1 MADGSASS
9 SDRQRN
15 GVAHGQRAEGGRGG
29 GPRWG
34 GLRRA
39 CGSGGAAFRRRQRD
53 GVVRERAG
61 EDDSSLVVP
70 FLGSSGEERD
80 RSSGS
85 TCRAELGRHQWWSG
99 GGGADSGRG
108 RLGRTLRSAGGG
120 GSAACGRNQGMATG
134 DGRSG
139 GGAVAE
145 VVLLG
150 PVRVRRKLLIKLG
163 ILESFPIA
171 LNIFLLRFNT
181 FSGPSASRVK
191 NRVNGTFIF

>member
-15 GVAHGQRAEGGRGG
+15 GVARGQRVEGGRGG

-39 CGSGGAAFRRRQRD
+39 CGSGGAAFRRRQHD

-108 RLGRTLRSAGGG
+108 RLGRVPRSAGGGAGGG

-134 DGRSG
+134 DGPSG
-139 GGAVAE
+139 GGGSSARSSPSKKKAFDKIRDT
-145 VVLLG
+145 
-150 PVRVRRKLLIKLG
+150 RVFSHCF
-163 ILESFPIA
+163 EYFSTSFQY
-171 LNIFLLRFNT
+171 F
-181 FSGPSASRVK
+181 
-191 NRVNGTFIF
+191 